1 MVEPMDALVLVAE
14 IDAELRSRGTA
25 GRAEHEKAYLK
36 SDLEHDGTSVPDI
49 RSVAKGV
56 RRRDPEA
63 AAVLDRWPAAG
74 VRGFPGAAVTALR
87 R

>member
-1 MVEPMDALVLVAE
+1 VAASREDFFEQCDVISLHLRLVDAPPRL
-14 IDAELRSRGTA
+14 I
-25 GRAEHEKAYLK
+25 
-36 SDLEHDGTSVPDI
+36 SDLEHYGTSVPAI
-49 RSVAKGV
+49 RAVAKGV

-63 AAVLDRWPAAG
+63 AAVLDRWPAAA